1 MKILNDSNIEIQSLK
16 IKPDTVI
23 SLKYV
28 CTENLVTNHQL
39 YAQRA
44 DFISG
49 NIAGEPDGL
58 ARANGSNALDNGRVL
73 GRVGTDAWQR
83 IDGYNNALNFGLM
96 TNGNVYDFEIKVE
109 GTELDTGKVDIV
121 LTSAVFEPY
130 QIAESTFLMKTDVL
144 GDFRLFKL
152 LPPLGFENFAA
163 YYSIREVVKT
173 QSSPIELFQ
182 VKTLA
187 ALIYDDDEN
196 TWTVIVGTLSPSEPY
211 VYGSVLMSPISSL
224 APRYGTLVNE
234 DNQNDKRFYKLT
246 EGTFETTMA
255 AANDILFFEDG
266 DLENGIRLAAVS
278 GELYTHICTFD
289 AGTLYKARYNVDKW
303 EIYKEMYEHGDLVST
318 TILDDN
324 ELGDADNFPLVGWAE
339 MVFDIDNIL
348 IFDIDDILI
357 EE

>member
-39 YAQRA
+39 FAQRA

-49 NIAGEPDGL
+49 NITGEPDGL

-130 QIAESTFLMKTDVL
+130 QLAENTFLMKTDGL
-144 GDFRLFKL
+144 GDFRLFKF
-152 LPPLGFENFAA
+152 LPPFEFEFAI

-187 ALIYDDDEN
+187 GLLYDDDEH
-196 TWTVIVGTLSPSEPY
+196 TWIVAIESPSEPY
-211 VYGSVLMSPISSL
+211 VYVSELMSPTSSL
-224 APRYGTLVNE
+224 APRYGTLVNME
-234 DNQNDKRFYKLT
+234 NQNDKRFYRLA

-255 AANDILFFEDG
+255 AANDILFLKDYLGEP
-266 DLENGIRLAAVS
+266 GIRLAAVS

-289 AGTLYKARYNVDKW
+289 ADTLYKVRYNVDKW
-303 EIYKEMYEHGDLVST
+303 EIYKEMYELGNLVST

-324 ELGDADNFPLVGWAE
+324 ELGDADNFPLVGWTE

-348 IFDIDDILI
+348 I

>member
-28 CTENLVTNHQL
+28 CTEDLVTNHQL

-49 NIAGEPDGL
+49 NVAGEPDGL

-130 QIAESTFLMKTDVL
+130 QLAENTFLMKTDVL

-152 LPPLGFENFAA
+152 RPPLGFENFAA

-173 QSSPIELFQ
+173 QSSPIELFE

-187 ALIYDDDEN
+187 YLIYDDDEH
-196 TWTVIVGTLSPSEPY
+196 TWTVLMGTASSAP
-211 VYGSVLMSPISSL
+211 YGSVLMSPTSSL
-224 APRYGTLVNE
+224 APRYGTLVNME
-234 DNQNDKRFYKLT
+234 NQNDKIFYRLA
-246 EGTFETTMA
+246 EGTFGTTMA
-255 AANDILFFEDG
+255 AANDILFFTDGELED
-266 DLENGIRLAAVS
+266 GIRLAAVS
-278 GELYTHICTFD
+278 GESYTHICTFD
-289 AGTLYKARYNVDKW
+289 ADTLYKVRYNVDKW
-303 EIYKEMYEHGDLVST
+303 EIYKEMYELGNLVST

-324 ELGDADNFPLVGWAE
+324 ELGDADNFPLVGWTE

-348 IFDIDDILI
+348 I

>member
-49 NIAGEPDGL
+49 NITGEPDGL

-130 QIAESTFLMKTDVL
+130 QLAENTFLMKTDGL
-144 GDFRLFKL
+144 GDFRLFKIR
-152 LPPLGFENFAA
+152 PPLGLEA
-163 YYSIREVVKT
+163 YAGYISIREVVKT
-173 QSSPIELFQ
+173 QSSPIELFEA
-182 VKTLA
+182 KTLA
-187 ALIYDDDEN
+187 YLIYDDDEKK
-196 TWTVIVGTLSPSEPY
+196 WTVVMGTVSTN
-211 VYGSVLMSPISSL
+211 VAYGSALMSPTSSL
-224 APRYGTLVNE
+224 APRYGTLVNM

-246 EGTFETTMA
+246 EGTFGTTMA
-255 AANDILFFEDG
+255 VANDILFFIDWEFDS
-266 DLENGIRLAAVS
+266 GIRLAAVS

-289 AGTLYKARYNVDKW
+289 ADTLYKVRYNVDKW
-303 EIYKEMYEHGDLVST
+303 EIYKEMYELGNLVST
-318 TILDDN
+318 TILADN
-324 ELGDADNFPLVGWAE
+324 ELGDADNFPLVGWTE

-348 IFDIDDILI
+348 I

>member
-23 SLKYV
+23 PLKYV

-39 YAQRA
+39 FAQRA

-49 NIAGEPDGL
+49 NVAGEPDGL

-130 QIAESTFLMKTDVL
+130 QLAENTFLMKTDGL
-144 GDFRLFKL
+144 GDFRLFKF
-152 LPPLGFENFAA
+152 LPPFEFELAI

-173 QSSPIELFQ
+173 QSSPIELFE

-187 ALIYDDDEN
+187 GLIYDDDEKK
-196 TWTVIVGTLSPSEPY
+196 WTVAIESPSEPY
-211 VYGSVLMSPISSL
+211 VYGSELMSPTSSL
-224 APRYGTLVNE
+224 APRYGTLVNIE
-234 DNQNDKRFYKLT
+234 NQSDKIFYRLT
-246 EGTFETTMA
+246 EGTFGATMA
-255 AANDILFFEDG
+255 ATNDILFLKDHLGEP
-266 DLENGIRLAAVS
+266 GIRLAAVS
-278 GELYTHICTFD
+278 GESYTHICTFD
-289 AGTLYKARYNVDKW
+289 ADTLYKVRYNIDKW
-303 EIYKEMYEHGDLVST
+303 EIYEEIYEFGNLVST

-324 ELGDADNFPLVGWAE
+324 ELGDADNFPLVGWLAP
-339 MVFDIDNIL
+339 VFDIDNIL
-348 IFDIDDILI
+348 I

>member
-23 SLKYV
+23 PLKYV

-49 NIAGEPDGL
+49 NITGEPDGL

-96 TNGNVYDFEIKVE
+96 VKDDVYDFEIKVE

-130 QIAESTFLMKTDVL
+130 QLAENTFLMKTDGL
-144 GDFRLFKL
+144 GDFRLFKFRT
-152 LPPLGFENFAA
+152 PLGFELTP
-163 YYSIREVVKT
+163 YYSIREVVKI
-173 QSSPIELFQ
+173 QSSPIELFG

-187 ALIYDDDEN
+187 GLIYDDDEH
-196 TWTVIVGTLSPSEPY
+196 TWSVVMGTVSPSVQY
-211 VYGSVLMSPISSL
+211 LSLLMSPISSL
-224 APRYGTLVNE
+224 APRYGTLVNIE
-234 DNQNDKRFYKLT
+234 NKNDKRFYQLA
-246 EGTFETTMA
+246 ESDFGATMA
-255 AANDILFFEDG
+255 AANDILFLKFDS
-266 DLENGIRLAAVS
+266 GIRLAAVS
-278 GELYTHICTFD
+278 GESYTHICTFD
-289 AGTLYKARYNVDKW
+289 ADTLYKVRYNVDKW
-303 EIYKEMYEHGDLVST
+303 EIYKEMYELGNLVST

-324 ELGDADNFPLVGWAE
+324 ELGDADNFPLVGWTE

-348 IFDIDDILI
+348 I

>member
-23 SLKYV
+23 PLKYV

-39 YAQRA
+39 FAQRA

-49 NIAGEPDGL
+49 NITGEPDGL

-130 QIAESTFLMKTDVL
+130 QLAENTFLMKTDVL

-152 LPPLGFENFAA
+152 RPPLGFENFAA

-173 QSSPIELFQ
+173 QSSPIELFE

-187 ALIYDDDEN
+187 YLIYDDDEKK
-196 TWTVIVGTLSPSEPY
+196 WTVVMGTVSTN
-211 VYGSVLMSPISSL
+211 VAYGSELMSPTSSL
-224 APRYGTLVNE
+224 APRYGTLVNME
-234 DNQNDKRFYKLT
+234 NQNDKRFYKLT

-255 AANDILFFEDG
+255 VANDILFFIDWEFDS
-266 DLENGIRLAAVS
+266 GIRLAAVS
-278 GELYTHICTFD
+278 GESYTHICTFD
-289 AGTLYKARYNVDKW
+289 ADTLYKVRYNVDKW
-303 EIYKEMYEHGDLVST
+303 EIYKEMYELGNLVST

-339 MVFDIDNIL
+339 LVFDIDNIL
-348 IFDIDDILI
+348 I

>member
-49 NIAGEPDGL
+49 NVAGEPDGL

-130 QIAESTFLMKTDVL
+130 QLAENTFLMKTYGL
-144 GDFRLFKL
+144 GDFRLFKF

-173 QSSPIELFQ
+173 QSSPIELFE

-187 ALIYDDDEN
+187 YLIYDDDEKK
-196 TWTVIVGTLSPSEPY
+196 WTVVMGTVSSEQY
-211 VYGSVLMSPISSL
+211 ISELMSPISSL
-224 APRYGTLVNE
+224 APRYGTLVNMK
-234 DNQNDKRFYKLT
+234 NQSNK
-246 EGTFETTMA
+246 
-255 AANDILFFEDG
+255 
-266 DLENGIRLAAVS
+266 
-278 GELYTHICTFD
+278 
-289 AGTLYKARYNVDKW
+289 
-303 EIYKEMYEHGDLVST
+303 
-318 TILDDN
+318 
-324 ELGDADNFPLVGWAE
+324 
-339 MVFDIDNIL
+339 
-348 IFDIDDILI
+348 IF
-357 EE
+357 

>member
-49 NIAGEPDGL
+49 NITGEPDGL

-96 TNGNVYDFEIKVE
+96 VKDDVYDFEIKVE

-130 QIAESTFLMKTDVL
+130 QLAENTFLMKTDGL
-144 GDFRLFKL
+144 GDFRLFKSL
-152 LPPLGFENFAA
+152 LPL
-163 YYSIREVVKT
+163 YYAIQEVVKT

-182 VKTLA
+182 FKTLVI
-187 ALIYDDDEN
+187 LGYDDDEH
-196 TWTVIVGTLSPSEPY
+196 TWTVVMGTVSSSA
-211 VYGSVLMSPISSL
+211 YGSVLMSPISSL
-224 APRYGTLVNE
+224 APRYGTLVNME
-234 DNQNDKRFYKLT
+234 NQNDKRFYKLT

-255 AANDILFFEDG
+255 AANDILFLKDYLGEP
-266 DLENGIRLAAVS
+266 GIRLAAVS
-278 GELYTHICTFD
+278 GESYTHICTFD
-289 AGTLYKARYNVDKW
+289 ADTIYKVRYNVDKW
-303 EIYKEMYEHGDLVST
+303 EIYKEMYELGVLVST
-318 TILDDN
+318 TILADN
-324 ELGDADNFPLVGWAE
+324 ELGDADNFPLVGWLAL
-339 MVFDIDNIL
+339 VFDIDNIL
-348 IFDIDDILI
+348 I

>member
-23 SLKYV
+23 PLKYV

-49 NIAGEPDGL
+49 DITGEPDGL
-58 ARANGSNALDNGRVL
+58 SRANGSNALDNGRVL

-121 LTSAVFEPY
+121 LTSAVWEPY
-130 QIAESTFLMKTDVL
+130 QIADNTFLMKTDGL
-144 GDFRLFKL
+144 GDFRLFKIR
-152 LPPLGFENFAA
+152 PPLGLEA
-163 YYSIREVVKT
+163 YAGYISIREVVKT

-182 VKTLA
+182 VKIASVLG
-187 ALIYDDDEN
+187 YDGDEH
-196 TWTVIVGTLSPSEPY
+196 TWTVMMIVFHGMEIQYFSE
-211 VYGSVLMSPISSL
+211 LMSPISSL
-224 APRYGTLVNE
+224 APRYGTLFNKE
-234 DNQNDKRFYKLT
+234 NDKMFYRLA
-246 EGTFETTMA
+246 EGTFGTTMA
-255 AANDILFFEDG
+255 AANDILFFTDGELED
-266 DLENGIRLAAVS
+266 GIRLAAVS

-289 AGTLYKARYNVDKW
+289 ADTLYKVRYNVDKW
-303 EIYKEMYEHGDLVST
+303 EIYKEMYEFGDLVST

-324 ELGDADNFPLVGWAE
+324 ERGDVDNFPLVGWTE
-339 MVFDIDNIL
+339 IVYDIENIL
-348 IFDIDDILI
+348 IT
-357 EE
+357 E

>member
-23 SLKYV
+23 PLKYV

-49 NIAGEPDGL
+49 NITGEPDGL

-83 IDGYNNALNFGLM
+83 IDGYDNALNFGLM

-130 QIAESTFLMKTDVL
+130 QLAENTFLMKTDVL

-152 LPPLGFENFAA
+152 RPPLGFENFAA

-173 QSSPIELFQ
+173 QSSPIELFE

-187 ALIYDDDEN
+187 YLIYDDDEKK
-196 TWTVIVGTLSPSEPY
+196 WTVVMGTVSTN
-211 VYGSVLMSPISSL
+211 VAYGSELMSPTSSL
-224 APRYGTLVNE
+224 APRYGTLVNM

-255 AANDILFFEDG
+255 VANDILFFIDWEFDS
-266 DLENGIRLAAVS
+266 GIRLAAVS
-278 GELYTHICTFD
+278 GESYTHICTFD
-289 AGTLYKARYNVDKW
+289 ADTLYKVRYNVDKW
-303 EIYKEMYEHGDLVST
+303 EIYKEMYELGNLVST

-339 MVFDIDNIL
+339 LVFDIDNIL
-348 IFDIDDILI
+348 I

>member
-49 NIAGEPDGL
+49 NITGEPDGL

-96 TNGNVYDFEIKVE
+96 VKDGVYDFEIKVE

-130 QIAESTFLMKTDVL
+130 QLAENTFLMKTYGL
-144 GDFRLFKL
+144 GDFRLFKFL
-152 LPPLGFENFAA
+152 SPLGLEANAG
-163 YYSIREVVKT
+163 YISIREVVKT
-173 QSSPIELFQ
+173 QSSPIELFE

-187 ALIYDDDEN
+187 GLIYDDDEK
-196 TWTVIVGTLSPSEPY
+196 TWTVAIESPSEPY
-211 VYGSVLMSPISSL
+211 VYGSELMSPTSSL
-224 APRYGTLVNE
+224 APRYGTLVNMK
-234 DNQNDKRFYKLT
+234 NQNDKRFYKLT
-246 EGTFETTMA
+246 EGTFGTTMA
-255 AANDILFFEDG
+255 ATNDILFFIDEELDS
-266 DLENGIRLAAVS
+266 GIRLTAVS

-289 AGTLYKARYNVDKW
+289 ADTIYKVRYNVDKW
-303 EIYKEMYEHGDLVST
+303 EIYKEMYELDDLVST
-318 TILDDN
+318 TILADN
-324 ELGDADNFPLVGWAE
+324 ELGDADNFPLVGWTE

-348 IFDIDDILI
+348 I

>member
-39 YAQRA
+39 FAQRA

-49 NIAGEPDGL
+49 NITGEPDGL

-130 QIAESTFLMKTDVL
+130 QLAENTFLMKTDGL
-144 GDFRLFKL
+144 GDFRLFKFRT
-152 LPPLGFENFAA
+152 PFVEVTG
-163 YYSIREVVKT
+163 YISIREVVKT
-173 QSSPIELFQ
+173 QSSPIELFE
-182 VKTLA
+182 VETLA
-187 ALIYDDDEN
+187 YLIYDDDEKK
-196 TWTVIVGTLSPSEPY
+196 WTVVMGTVSTN
-211 VYGSVLMSPISSL
+211 VAYGSELMSPISSL
-224 APRYGTLVNE
+224 APRYGTLVNM
-234 DNQNDKRFYKLT
+234 DNQNDKRFYKLA

-255 AANDILFFEDG
+255 AANDILFFIDWEFDS
-266 DLENGIRLAAVS
+266 GIRLAAVS

-289 AGTLYKARYNVDKW
+289 ADTLYKVRYNVDKW
-303 EIYKEMYEHGDLVST
+303 EIYKEMYELGNLVST

-324 ELGDADNFPLVGWAE
+324 ELGDADNFPLVGWTE

-348 IFDIDDILI
+348 I

>member
-49 NIAGEPDGL
+49 NVAGEPDGL

-96 TNGNVYDFEIKVE
+96 VKDGVYDFEIKVE

-121 LTSAVFEPY
+121 LTTAVFEPY
-130 QIAESTFLMKTDVL
+130 QLAENTFLMKTYGL
-144 GDFRLFKL
+144 GDFRLFKFRL
-152 LPPLGFENFAA
+152 PLGLEGAV
-163 YYSIREVVKT
+163 YISIREVVKT
-173 QSSPIELFQ
+173 QSSPIERFE
-182 VKTLA
+182 VKTFASLS
-187 ALIYDDDEN
+187 YDDDEH
-196 TWTVIVGTLSPSEPY
+196 TWTVLMGTPTVSSELY
-211 VYGSVLMSPISSL
+211 ISELMSPTSSL
-224 APRYGTLVNE
+224 APRYGTLVNMK
-234 DNQNDKRFYKLT
+234 NQNDKRFYKLT

-255 AANDILFFEDG
+255 AANDILFFYDEELDS
-266 DLENGIRLAAVS
+266 GIRLAAVS

-289 AGTLYKARYNVDKW
+289 ADTLYKVRYNVDKW
-303 EIYKEMYEHGDLVST
+303 EIYKEMYELGVLVST

-324 ELGDADNFPLVGWAE
+324 ELGDADNFPLVGWTE

-348 IFDIDDILI
+348 I

>member
-49 NIAGEPDGL
+49 TVAGEPDGL

-96 TNGNVYDFEIKVE
+96 AKDDVYDFEIKVE

-121 LTSAVFEPY
+121 LTSAVREPY
-130 QIAESTFLMKTDVL
+130 QIADNTFLMKTDGL
-144 GDFRLFKL
+144 GDFRLFKFGA
-152 LPPLGFENFAA
+152 PSGVEVTA
-163 YYSIREVVKT
+163 YISIQEVVKT
-173 QSSPIELFQ
+173 QSSPIELFEA
-182 VKTLA
+182 KTLA
-187 ALIYDDDEN
+187 YLIYDDDEKK
-196 TWTVIVGTLSPSEPY
+196 WTVIVGGVKLPLSE
-211 VYGSVLMSPISSL
+211 VYRSVLMSPTSSL
-224 APRYGTLVNE
+224 APRYGTLVNVE
-234 DNQNDKRFYKLT
+234 NQNDKRFYRLT

-255 AANDILFFEDG
+255 AANDILFFIDWNF
-266 DLENGIRLAAVS
+266 DSGIRLAAVS
-278 GELYTHICTFD
+278 GESYTHICTFD
-289 AGTLYKARYNVDKW
+289 ADTLYKVRYNVDKW
-303 EIYKEMYEHGDLVST
+303 EIYEEMYELGDLVST
-318 TILDDN
+318 TILVDN
-324 ELGDADNFPLVGWAE
+324 ELGDADNFPLVGWTE

-348 IFDIDDILI
+348 I

>member
-39 YAQRA
+39 FAQRA

-49 NIAGEPDGL
+49 NITGEPDGL

-96 TNGNVYDFEIKVE
+96 AKDDVYDFEIKVE

-130 QIAESTFLMKTDVL
+130 QLAESTFLMKTDGL
-144 GDFRLFKL
+144 GDFRLFKFL
-152 LPPLGFENFAA
+152 SPFEFELAI

-173 QSSPIELFQ
+173 QSSPIELFE

-187 ALIYDDDEN
+187 GLMYDDAEN
-196 TWTVIVGTLSPSEPY
+196 TWTVAIESPSEPY
-211 VYGSVLMSPISSL
+211 VYVSELMSPTSSL
-224 APRYGTLVNE
+224 APRYGTLVNME
-234 DNQNDKRFYKLT
+234 NQSDKIFYRLT
-246 EGTFETTMA
+246 EGTFGATMA
-255 AANDILFFEDG
+255 ATNDILFLKDYLGEP
-266 DLENGIRLAAVS
+266 GIRLAAVS

-289 AGTLYKARYNVDKW
+289 DDTIYKVRYNVDKW
-303 EIYKEMYEHGDLVST
+303 EIYEEVYELGNLVDT

-324 ELGDADNFPLVGWAE
+324 ELGDADNFPLVGWLAP
-339 MVFDIDNIL
+339 VFDIEN
-348 IFDIDDILI
+348 ILI

>member
-16 IKPDTVI
+16 IKPDTVV

-49 NIAGEPDGL
+49 NITGEPDGL

-130 QIAESTFLMKTDVL
+130 QLAENTFLMKTDVL
-144 GDFRLFKL
+144 GDFRLFKF
-152 LPPLGFENFAA
+152 LPPLGLEGTG
-163 YYSIREVVKT
+163 YISIREVVKT
-173 QSSPIELFQ
+173 QSSPIELFE
-182 VKTLA
+182 VKTFA
-187 ALIYDDDEN
+187 ALIYDDDEH
-196 TWTVIVGTLSPSEPY
+196 TWTVVIGTVSSEQ
-211 VYGSVLMSPISSL
+211 YGSVLMSPISSL

-234 DNQNDKRFYKLT
+234 ENDKRFYKLT
-246 EGTFETTMA
+246 EGTFGTTMA

-266 DLENGIRLAAVS
+266 DLESGIRLAAVS
-278 GELYTHICTFD
+278 GESYTHICTFD
-289 AGTLYKARYNVDKW
+289 AATLYKVRYNVDKW
-303 EIYKEMYEHGDLVST
+303 EIYKEMYELGDLVST
-318 TILDDN
+318 TILADN
-324 ELGDADNFPLVGWAE
+324 ELGDADNFPLVGWTE

-348 IFDIDDILI
+348 I